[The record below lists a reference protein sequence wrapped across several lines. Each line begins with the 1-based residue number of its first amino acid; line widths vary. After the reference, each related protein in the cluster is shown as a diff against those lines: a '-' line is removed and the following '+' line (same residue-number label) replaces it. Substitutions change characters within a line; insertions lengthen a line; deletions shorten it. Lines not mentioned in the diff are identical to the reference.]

1 MTDEF
6 WREEEKETLK
16 RIAKLTE
23 LGKIK
28 WDCVEYN
35 PLCFMNEDKVE
46 KTSAYLSQMF
56 TMTTQFNGM
65 PYELEIAEY
74 ITIPAGKGD
83 ITLTLTRDDADDFL
97 KIDSMLSGDVDG
109 YENCS
114 PDEIGAKYKD
124 DPVMRLAEALVPSI
138 VDTEVV
144 QDTFE
149 WARFINENGISDKLL
164 NHPVVRLAERLF
176 NEHRLL
182 DYHRILFDIPYRE
195 KLVSE

>member
-1 MTDEF
+1 MVDAHETTVLDEGEHDITVSDGSIAEISNNEVSEADKI
-6 WREEEKETLK
+6 RYKDSTYEVVSKIAYLIGVPK
-16 RIAKLTE
+16 RIFE
-23 LGKIK
+23 
-28 WDCVEYN
+28 
-35 PLCFMNEDKVE
+35 NEH
-46 KTSAYLSQMF
+46 
-56 TMTTQFNGM
+56 
-65 PYELEIAEY
+65 
-74 ITIPAGKGD
+74 
-83 ITLTLTRDDADDFL
+83 DFL
-97 KIDSMLSGDVDG
+97 KIDSMLSGDIDG

-124 DPVMRLAEALVPSI
+124 DPVMRLTEALVPSI